1 MSERVSAFAKLLKV
15 RGLTKSMASPHRILV
30 AFPVHEAGLK
40 ILRELGEVIVDP
52 DLREEG
58 EWIVALREID
68 ALIIGPQR
76 LGAEAIKAA
85 GRLKVIGRH
94 GVGFD
99 NIGLATATEM
109 KVVVTW
115 TPGILGETVADLT
128 FGLIISVMRR
138 IPQGIENVRLGLWNR
153 GLGLGNDVHGKSIGI
168 IGLGDIG
175 SRVARRARGFGMAVL
190 YADPI
195 RKSSELEE
203 ELHATYLPLD
213 LLLQR
218 ADVVSIHAPLT
229 EQTRR
234 LIGGRELSLMKKGAF
249 LVNTSRGA
257 IVDEDALREA
267 LEGGTIA
274 GAALDVL
281 ADEPPSPGDPLLKLR
296 NAIITPHMAS
306 ATQENRERMATVV
319 AEDVARVLTG
329 HKPLYPLNPEA
340 VAARGLL
347 D

>member
-1 MSERVSAFAKLLKV
+1 MVS
-15 RGLTKSMASPHRILV
+15 SHRILV

-40 ILRELGEVIVDP
+40 ILHELGEVIVRP
-52 DLREEG
+52 DLREG
-58 EWIVALREID
+58 DEWIVALQEID

-76 LGAEAIKAA
+76 LSADAIKAA
-85 GRLKVIGRH
+85 SRLQVIGRH

-99 NIGLATATEM
+99 NIDLATATER
-109 KVVVTW
+109 KIVVTW

-128 FGLIISVMRR
+128 FCLIISVMRR
-138 IPQGIENVRLGLWNR
+138 VPQGIENVRLGLWNR
-153 GLGLGNDVHGKSIGI
+153 GLELGNDVHGKTIGI

-175 SRVARRARGFGMAVL
+175 SRVARRARGFGMTVL
-190 YADPI
+190 YADSV
-195 RKSSELEE
+195 RKNPELEK
-203 ELHATYLPLD
+203 ELQATYLPLN
-213 LLLQR
+213 LILQK

-229 EQTRR
+229 EETRC

-257 IVDEDALREA
+257 IVDEAALREA
-267 LEGGTIA
+267 LERGTIS

-281 ADEPPSPGDPLLKLR
+281 ADEPPSPGNPLLKVR
-296 NAIITPHMAS
+296 NAVITPHMAS

-319 AEDVARVLTG
+319 AEDVARVLSG

-340 VAARGLL
+340 VVARGLL